1 MAKKKRKKQRRP
13 SGTGPVT
20 ATGASATTS
29 EDRTTVRQERKEQAR
44 RERERRIREARRR
57 QRMRKAARWGIAAA
71 VVLGVG
77 GFIFYQ
83 TQQGREAEAEARAA
97 ANALNCSP
105 IQTKQDEVD
114 AAAALDQETLH
125 SAPFAR
131 GRGGVPVTAGRHS
144 SPLPP
149 EPPVYDQPIPEANAV
164 HNLEHGY
171 VLMYYAAEGPNALA
185 DDVRARLEDVVRGE
199 SKVLMAPYPDLASSF
214 DLVAWGKLQTCNPP
228 RDADPD
234 DAATTADFFISQ
246 FRSGGLAPEP
256 NGV

>member
-13 SGTGPVT
+13 QPAVSSGGGAAT
-20 ATGASATTS
+20 ATEERTTS
-29 EDRTTVRQERKEQAR
+29 RQERKEQAR
-44 RERERRIREARRR
+44 RDRERRIREARRR
-57 QRMRKAARWGIAAA
+57 QRMRKLARWGIAAA
-71 VVLGVG
+71 VVLGVA
-77 GFIFYQ
+77 GFIFWQ
-83 TQQGREAEAEARAA
+83 TQQGREAEAEAREA
-97 ANALNCSP
+97 ANRLGCGA

-125 SAPFAR
+125 SPPFSQ

-149 EPPVYDQPIPEANAV
+149 TPAVYDQPIPEENAI

-171 VLMYYAAEGPNALA
+171 VVIYYAAGGENQLS
-185 DDVRARLEDVVRGE
+185 DELRSRLEEVAEGQE
-199 SKVLMAPYPDLASSF
+199 KVLVAPYPELASSF
-214 DLVAWGKLQTCNPP
+214 DLVAWGKLQACDPP
-228 RDADPD
+228 ADADTD
-234 DAATTADFFISQ
+234 DAATVADFFISE